1 MNTDSYNILNLDSYK
16 PIGIYLPKVK
26 CLFLGVRLY
35 WMYLERNVMGF
46 NVGIVGKPSSGKTS
60 FTNAACMTDFKV
72 GSYPFTTIEANVGIT
87 HVRTACACT
96 DFDVQDNPKNS
107 ICIDGV
113 RLVPIKL
120 IDVAGLVPGAHEGRG
135 MGNQF
140 LDDLRQADVLI
151 HIVDASGALDS
162 EGQEV
167 IAGTQDPADD
177 VRFLEEEL
185 VEWMLGIV
193 KKDWRRLTGRVK
205 SEGAKLD
212 ELLLEKLSGLKITR
226 AHILNALRV
235 SNLKSETVDKWTD
248 EETRGFVKILQQT
261 AKPIIIAANKID
273 RPGAEENFKRLQ
285 EEFPDYM
292 VVPVSALAEK
302 ALKDL
307 EQNGVI
313 KYIPGNDDF
322 EIVQEGS
329 LKEAESAQL
338 EKLREKL
345 LKKYGGTGVQ
355 NILNKAVFDFLHM
368 ITIYPVHDANA
379 LTDSDQNVLPDVFL
393 VPEGTTAKEFAGH
406 IHTDLMESF
415 VHGIDARTKMR
426 ISDKHVLKDRDVIKI
441 VSAKG
446 QK

>member
-1 MNTDSYNILNLDSYK
+1 
-16 PIGIYLPKVK
+16 
-26 CLFLGVRLY
+26 
-35 WMYLERNVMGF
+35 MGF
-46 NVGIVGKPSSGKTS
+46 SVGIVGKPSCGKTS
-60 FTNAACMTDFKV
+60 FTNAACKTDFKV

-87 HVRTACACT
+87 HVRTTCACA
-96 DFDVQDNPKNS
+96 DFDVEDNPQNS
-107 ICIDGV
+107 ICIDRV

-151 HIVDASGALDS
+151 HIVDASGGLNA

-167 IAGTQDPADD
+167 DAGSYDPAED

-185 VEWMLGIV
+185 VEWMLSIIQ
-193 KKDWRRLTGRVK
+193 KDWRRITGRVR
-205 SEGAKLD
+205 SEGAKLE

-226 AHILNALRV
+226 GHILKAMRN

-248 EETRGFVKILQQT
+248 EETRGFVKTLQKI

-273 RPGAEENFKRLQ
+273 RPTAEDNFKRLQ
-285 EEFPDYM
+285 KEFPDYL

-302 ALKDL
+302 VLKDL
-307 EQNGVI
+307 EQKGVI
-313 KYIPGNDDF
+313 KYIPGDDDF
-322 EIVQEGS
+322 EILDPGS
-329 LKEAESAQL
+329 MKKSELDQL
-338 EKLREKL
+338 EKIREHI
-345 LKKYGGTGVQ
+345 LKKYGGSGVQ
-355 NILNKAVFDFLHM
+355 NLLNRAVFDYLHM
-368 ITIYPVHDANA
+368 ITVYPVHDANS
-379 LTDSDQNVLPDVFL
+379 LTDSDGNVLPDVYL

-415 VHGIDARTKMR
+415 IHGIDARTKMR
-426 ISDKHVLKDRDVIKI
+426 ISDKHELKDRDVIKI

-446 QK
+446 SK

>member
-1 MNTDSYNILNLDSYK
+1 M
-16 PIGIYLPKVK
+16 
-26 CLFLGVRLY
+26 
-35 WMYLERNVMGF
+35 
-46 NVGIVGKPSSGKTS
+46 
-60 FTNAACMTDFKV
+60 
-72 GSYPFTTIEANVGIT
+72 
-87 HVRTACACT
+87 
-96 DFDVQDNPKNS
+96 
-107 ICIDGV
+107 
-113 RLVPIKL
+113 
-120 IDVAGLVPGAHEGRG
+120 
-135 MGNQF
+135 
-140 LDDLRQADVLI
+140 
-151 HIVDASGALDS
+151 
-162 EGQEV
+162 
-167 IAGTQDPADD
+167 
-177 VRFLEEEL
+177 
-185 VEWMLGIV
+185 EWMLGIV
-193 KKDWRRLTGRVK
+193 KKDWRRLTGRVR

-226 AHILNALRV
+226 AHILKALRK
-235 SNLKSETVDKWTD
+235 SNLKAESVDKWTD
-248 EETRGFVKILQQT
+248 EETKEFVKILQKI

-292 VVPVSALAEK
+292 IVPVSALAEK

-307 EQNGVI
+307 EQKGVI

-322 EIVQEGS
+322 EIVQAES
-329 LKEAESAQL
+329 LKEVESAQL
-338 EKLREKL
+338 EKLRENL

-368 ITIYPVHDANA
+368 ITVYPVHDANT
-379 LTDSDQNVLPDVFL
+379 LSDSDENVLPDVFL

>member
-1 MNTDSYNILNLDSYK
+1 MHTEAFISWYVITV
-16 PIGIYLPKVK
+16 II
-26 CLFLGVRLY
+26 
-35 WMYLERNVMGF
+35 LERDEMGF
-46 NVGIVGKPSSGKTS
+46 SVGIVGKPSCGKTS

-72 GSYPFTTIEANVGIT
+72 GSYPFTTIEANIGVT
-87 HVRTACACT
+87 HVRTQCACR
-96 DFDVQDNPKNS
+96 DFDVTDNPKNS

-113 RLVPIKL
+113 RLVPVKL

-167 IAGTQDPADD
+167 AAGSHDPAED
-177 VRFLEEEL
+177 VRFLEDEL
-185 VEWMLGIV
+185 VEWILGIV
-193 KKDWRRLTGRVK
+193 KKDWRRITGRVR
-205 SEGAKLD
+205 SEGAKLED
-212 ELLLEKLSGLKITR
+212 LLLEKLSGLNITR
-226 AHILNALRV
+226 GHILKSLRQTD
-235 SNLKSETVDKWTD
+235 LKSETVDKWTD
-248 EETRGFVKILQQT
+248 DEIKIFVKTLQQI

-273 RPGAEENFKRLQ
+273 RPGAEENFKRLK
-285 EEFPDYM
+285 EEFPDYL
-292 VVPVSALAEK
+292 VLPVSALAEK

-307 EQNGVI
+307 DKKGVI

-322 EIVQEGS
+322 EIVQQDQLNENE
-329 LKEAESAQL
+329 LAQL
-338 EKLREKL
+338 TKLKDHI

-355 NILNKAVFDFLHM
+355 NILNTAVFDYLHM
-368 ITIYPVHDANA
+368 ITVYPVHDATA
-379 LTDSDQNVLPDVFL
+379 LTDSDGNVLPDVYL
-393 VPEGTTAKEFAGH
+393 VPDGITAKEFAGV